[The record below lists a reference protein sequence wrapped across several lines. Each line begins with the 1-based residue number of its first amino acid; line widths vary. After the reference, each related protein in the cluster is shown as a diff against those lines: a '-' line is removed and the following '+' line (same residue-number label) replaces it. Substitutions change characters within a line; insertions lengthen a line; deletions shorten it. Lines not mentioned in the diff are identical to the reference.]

1 MKRKIEK
8 ALKYPDGYIKL
19 PHPLKYDVS
28 GDPRNDYQYCTL
40 LMEHAKECERALEI
54 GSSIG
59 ISSRHI
65 AEGLPEDGL
74 LICVDICTNY
84 VDPKVFH
91 AIRDYKS
98 NIHTLEMNSCVA
110 EDDVKALLKGHL
122 LDMLYI
128 DATHDFNWAY
138 GEYLRY
144 RKLVKHGGI
153 IFFDDLNLHPQMEF
167 LWKSI
172 KEEKHRHDELHWT
185 GFGYVVKDDNIT
197 PAGWETLIPDCPP
210 LN

>member
-1 MKRKIEK
+1 MKDKIKK

-19 PHPLKYDVS
+19 PEPLEYDVS
-28 GDPRNDYQYCTL
+28 GDPRNDYAYCTL
-40 LMEHAKECERALEI
+40 LMEHAKECKYALEI

-74 LICVDICTNY
+74 LICVDICTDY

-91 AIRDYKS
+91 AIADYKK
-98 NIHTLEMNSCVA
+98 NIKCLELNSGIA
-110 EDDVKALLKGHL
+110 FGTIVKLLDGHK

-128 DATHDFNWAY
+128 DATHEFNWAY

-144 RKLVKHGGI
+144 RLLVRDGGV
-153 IFFDDLNLHPQMEF
+153 IFFDDLKLHPQMEY
-167 LWKSI
+167 LWESI
-172 KEEKHRHDELHWT
+172 GEEKHRTDELHWT
-185 GFGYVVKDDNIT
+185 GFGYVIKDNSHK
-197 PAGWETLIPDCPP
+197 PKSWLELKSNCPP